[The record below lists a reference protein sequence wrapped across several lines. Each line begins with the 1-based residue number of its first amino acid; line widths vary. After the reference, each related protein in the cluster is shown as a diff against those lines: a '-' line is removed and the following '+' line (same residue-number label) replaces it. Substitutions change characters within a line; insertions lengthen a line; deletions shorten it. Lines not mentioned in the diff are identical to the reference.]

1 MNEII
6 AYRDNKKKSTSF
18 IFARLILVFSALFYA
33 FSIGVG
39 HSLYL
44 SVVQSFWGFNS
55 PDYNVYTIIVI
66 VLFIVFP
73 VYLLPLIVT
82 RPSTVFLYSL
92 MFFVYIPSVVI
103 SMLNFENSLSRYF
116 WILLFSCIG
125 CTFSSVAVR
134 LFGADNGGGKGPSNG
149 LVAIN
154 ILGALISFIYLFVEY
169 KDILSFSGL
178 DDIYVQR
185 ARGAAT
191 SLFIGYSVV
200 YLAYVFSPFLFVCGL
215 VYRRIFLLLFSLLC
229 FVFIFM
235 ITAERTI
242 ILLPFAFLAIYFV
255 FVRRGFVVSNMSY
268 LFIFGGGLILTISTF
283 YQSSHFLSELGVYF
297 FTRTIAGPG
306 LFVSQYY
313 DLFSAQGYTHWSH
326 VSIIGQLAE
335 VPSAYIGDSK
345 WPALG
350 KILAERVLG
359 IESQSNANFIATD
372 GVAAWGG
379 FGVIAIFVIYTCW
392 LLLLDRVARGWNKLF
407 IFPLIFPMAFVS
419 TNASLFTMMTSFGG
433 FFWVASFYFDKY
445 KFRMRVRRADYV

>member
-6 AYRDNKKKSTSF
+6 VCGNNKKKSTSS
-18 IFARLILVFSALFYA
+18 ISARLVLLCAALFYA

-39 HSLYL
+39 HLLYL
-44 SVVQSFWGFNS
+44 SVMQSFWGFNT
-55 PDYNVYTIIVI
+55 PYYNVCSIIVI
-66 VLFIVFP
+66 VLFVALP
-73 VYLLPLIVT
+73 ACVLPLQVT

-92 MFFVYIPSVVI
+92 MFFVYVPSVVI
-103 SMLNFENSLSRYF
+103 SMLNFEDSLSRYF
-116 WILLFSCIG
+116 WILLSSCIG
-125 CTFSSVAVR
+125 CIFSSVAVR
-134 LFGADNGGGKGPSNG
+134 LFGADNSVGRGPSIG
-149 LVAIN
+149 LVAVN
-154 ILGALISFIYLFVEY
+154 ILGAIISFMCLFVEY

-191 SLFIGYSVV
+191 SLFIGYCQV

-215 VYRRIFLLLFSLLC
+215 VYKRIFLLVFSLLC
-229 FVFIFM
+229 FVFVFM

-255 FVRRGFVVSNMSY
+255 FTRRGFVVSNMSY
-268 LFIFGGGLILTISTF
+268 LFIFGGGVILIISNF

-313 DLFSAQGYTHWSH
+313 DLFSVQGYTHWSH
-326 VSIIGQLAE
+326 VSIVGQLAD

-379 FGVIAIFVIYTCW
+379 GGIIVIFVIYTCW
-392 LLLLDRVARGWNKLF
+392 LLVLDRAARGWNKLF

-433 FFWVASFYFDKY
+433 FFWVASFYLDKY
-445 KFRMRVRRADYV
+445 KVRTRGRRADYV